1 MIDFRTEPARYRH
14 WKLSFSAPVATLGMA
29 VDENV
34 TLHPGYE
41 LKLNSYDLGVD
52 IELNDAVQRLRFEHP
67 EIKSVIITSGKDRV
81 FCAGANIRMLG
92 QSSHPFKVNFCKFT
106 NETRNA
112 IEDATR
118 NSGQLYLTAIS
129 GACAGGGYELALA
142 TDYIIMADDG
152 STSVSMPEVPLLAVL
167 PGTGGLTRLVD
178 KRHVRRDRADF
189 FCTTEEGLKGK
200 RAVEWN
206 LVDEI
211 VPRTQLMEI
220 ATRRAIELGARSTRP
235 GGDGI
240 SLTPLARTIEERR
253 ISYRHLTVEIDRDN
267 STASLMI
274 IGPASAPSSG
284 LEAGLDAD
292 FWPLAIARELEDAIL
307 HLRFNEET
315 IRTWIFRS
323 RGDSELVKSYDAF
336 LAANADDWRV
346 REINL
351 YLKRTLKRLDV
362 CSRSLFAL
370 IEPGSCFCGS
380 LLELALASDRAYML
394 RGSREGNESPPASIC
409 LTEMNF
415 GPLTMC
421 NGLTRLESRF
431 LGEPERI
438 GDLRGRISSPIDS
451 TTAEQL
457 GLVSFIPD
465 EIDWDDEIRLAIE
478 ERAAFSSDALTGME
492 ASLRFGGP
500 ETIESKIFARLSAW
514 QNWIFQRPNA
524 VGEKGALKLYGSG
537 ARPEFDPRRV

>member
-1 MIDFRTEPARYRH
+1 
-14 WKLSFSAPVATLGMA
+14 
-29 VDENV
+29 
-34 TLHPGYE
+34 
-41 LKLNSYDLGVD
+41 
-52 IELNDAVQRLRFEHP
+52 
-67 EIKSVIITSGKDRV
+67 
-81 FCAGANIRMLG
+81 
-92 QSSHPFKVNFCKFT
+92 
-106 NETRNA
+106 
-112 IEDATR
+112 
-118 NSGQLYLTAIS
+118 
-129 GACAGGGYELALA
+129 
-142 TDYIIMADDG
+142 
-152 STSVSMPEVPLLAVL
+152 
-167 PGTGGLTRLVD
+167 
-178 KRHVRRDRADF
+178 VRRDRADF

-211 VPRTQLMEI
+211 VPRTQLMET
-220 ATRRAIELGARSTRP
+220 AKRRAIELGARSTRP
-235 GGDGI
+235 SERGI
-240 SLTPLARTIEERR
+240 SLPPLARTIEERR
-253 ISYRHLTVEIDRDN
+253 ISYQHLTVEIDRYN
-267 STASLMI
+267 ATASLMI
-274 IGPASAPSSG
+274 NGPASRPPSG
-284 LEAGLDAD
+284 LEALDAD

-307 HLRFNEET
+307 HLRFNEEA

-323 RGDSELVKSYDAF
+323 RGDSQLVKSYDAF
-336 LAANADDWRV
+336 LASNAGDWRV

-362 CSRSLFAL
+362 SSRSLFAL
-370 IEPGSCFCGS
+370 IEPGSCFCGTI
-380 LLELALASDRAYML
+380 LELALASDRAYML
-394 RGSREGNESPPASIC
+394 HGSREGDESIPANIC

-431 LGEPERI
+431 LGEPARI
-438 GDLRGRISSPIDS
+438 DELRGRIARPIDS
-451 TTAEQL
+451 VLAEQL
-457 GLVSFIPD
+457 GLVSFTPD

-524 VGEKGALKLYGSG
+524 VGEKGALKLYGTG